1 MVAQKAR
8 FCNRSQRVRIVVE
21 PTFTLRRIYIVH
33 ILRTV
38 RAERGEEVEAEKKAL
53 FFEDER
59 VEIRFEKLPGTLTFK
74 RSIAAL
80 TVGGAVKALAALVS
94 HLAELIGAPA
104 GDVLVRVA
112 AVLMAS
118 DEPVTVDPAVEEL
131 RAVQQVAQEIAMG
144 LRPPEYPGDCHASDR
159 TGSQ

>member
-1 MVAQKAR
+1 MEAR
-8 FCNRSQRVRIVVE
+8 K
-21 PTFTLRRIYIVH
+21 P
-33 ILRTV
+33 
-38 RAERGEEVEAEKKAL
+38 KAL

-80 TVGGAVKALAALVS
+80 TVDGAVKALAALVS

-131 RAVQQVAQEIAMG
+131 RAVQQMAQEIAMG
-144 LRPPEYPGDCHASDR
+144 LRPPE
-159 TGSQ
+159 

>member
-1 MVAQKAR
+1 M
-8 FCNRSQRVRIVVE
+8 
-21 PTFTLRRIYIVH
+21 
-33 ILRTV
+33 
-38 RAERGEEVEAEKKAL
+38 EAEKKAL